1 MRVWVWRLMRLLA
14 AVGLLTGGTLE
25 ASCAAAS
32 PMGHAGVTHQGP
44 DHATHQHAPLRH
56 DPLRHDPLRHD
67 LLQHAPFQHG
77 SDTGH
82 GKAGALACCHVP
94 TLTAQILTRPLETS
108 VPTYGLP
115 VSYWT
120 ALPALTGLIIAPAVG
135 PPRNSA

>member
-32 PMGHAGVTHQGP
+32 PMGHAGVTHQAP

-56 DPLRHDPLRHD
+56 DLLQHTP
-67 LLQHAPFQHG
+67 LQHAPLQHG

-94 TLTAQILTRPLETS
+94 TLTAQILTRPPETS